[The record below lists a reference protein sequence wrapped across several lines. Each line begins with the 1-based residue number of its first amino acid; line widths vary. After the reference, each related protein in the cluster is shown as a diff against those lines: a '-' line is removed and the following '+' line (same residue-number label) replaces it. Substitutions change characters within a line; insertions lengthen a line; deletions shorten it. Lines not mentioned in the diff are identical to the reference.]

1 MGEKKVRA
9 RLETDLMATGRREV
23 EGQPPDGP
31 RRWRKGE
38 LVGDIDDLSR
48 GLRCG
53 FSTSSPILIRTI

>member
-23 EGQPPDGP
+23 EGQPPDEP

-48 GLRCG
+48 GLRCD
-53 FSTSSPILIRTI
+53 FSTSSQIFICTV